1 MQIHSYSYWH
11 MRLSI
16 FLVLFFSFQ
25 STDAQKK
32 YTWKEFM
39 KALSSGT
46 SALTIEENDNLIL
59 GGGDDT
65 FERSFET
72 NDPSKLEDGK
82 LIVNREVNI

>member
-1 MQIHSYSYWH
+1 
-11 MRLSI
+11 
-16 FLVLFFSFQ
+16 
-25 STDAQKK
+25 
-32 YTWKEFM
+32 M